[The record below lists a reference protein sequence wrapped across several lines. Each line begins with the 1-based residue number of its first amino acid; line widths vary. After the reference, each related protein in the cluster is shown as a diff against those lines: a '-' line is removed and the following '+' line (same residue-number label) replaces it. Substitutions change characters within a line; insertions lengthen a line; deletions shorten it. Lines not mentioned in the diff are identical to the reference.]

1 MRSRVKYELA
11 LAGVMLLIGFV
22 PVPIAVYF
30 VGQAVVGPY
39 EGDGGLVG
47 LISQIGTDLIRLRLA
62 AWTLVLSPY
71 LIVQLLRAVAHW
83 RRSKRDDVTRVT
95 DSR

>member
-1 MRSRVKYELA
+1 MRSQIKYELA
-11 LAGVMLLIGFV
+11 LAVVMLVIGLV

-39 EGDGGLVG
+39 EGDGGLIG
-47 LISQIGTDLIRLRLA
+47 LIGQIGADLLRLRLA

-83 RRSKRDDVTRVT
+83 RRIKRDDVTRVT